1 VAVIQCHPKEFAMPA
16 KPKKQPFPKV
26 PLEFGQFI
34 GGLLKVDPKKL
45 PSAKKKAAKKS
56 AGKKKG

>member
-1 VAVIQCHPKEFAMPA
+1 MPKTTKK
-16 KPKKQPFPKV
+16 KPQPFPQV

-45 PSAKKKAAKKS
+45 PSKKKAAKK
-56 AGKKKG
+56 GKGK

>member
-1 VAVIQCHPKEFAMPA
+1 MPKP
-16 KPKKQPFPKV
+16 PKKPFPQV

-45 PSAKKKAAKKS
+45 PSKKKAAKKKT
-56 AGKKKG
+56 GKKGGFA